1 MLNAL
6 DMRPFGRTLALAACL
21 LLTASSVRAQVLD
34 AQVLSD
40 DGTTIRIAFSVDWP
54 LSLPAAVDSAGFTAW
69 SAIEVESFSAGLE
82 VVSAKVELDG
92 VARPSVRLIQRDFE
106 TATVGVD
113 AGLDAGLDAGAAAGA
128 GASADAE
135 VWMGEPGLERM
146 RPVVHVFAR
155 MVHYDATTGV
165 LLRMRRMVVE
175 VVRPAPLDVGAVGE
189 RGGARGAARLSL
201 SRGAG
206 SRSVPNS
213 VLADGTLFRLAVTES
228 GPFTVD
234 RAVLAALGLNPDTI
248 DPAAVRILG
257 NGGAPLPALN
267 SAPRPVD
274 VLEQAAYR
282 TGAGDGRFDTGDA
295 VTFWAKGPRGWTY
308 GASGF
313 EHYVHPFSN
322 ENVYFLKV
330 NAQAGPLAQT
340 VAFPGFTGAT
350 VMNTVPGRFV
360 LDVEEQNWSR
370 EHGSGHDWMSNTLR
384 SGGSRAFVSNTVL
397 PGLVSGPVDFHARV
411 AIASNPRATVAFESD
426 GQTLAQRTAPSPTLN
441 GAEFPSAIPTEL
453 VFSKAMVAGEPL
465 NLTMRLL
472 DQVNDPQAALD
483 WVRVAYTRS
492 LEAQDGVLAFTT
504 PPDAAGPLEFVLGG
518 FPSRPVVADVTAGH
532 ATVLHEVSASGGSWR
547 LQLSAADLASGPR
560 DLVAFLPGAAQ
571 TLTAGLLREVG
582 NQNLRA
588 TIGLPHFIIVAP
600 EIFLDAANQL
610 ADHRRGEGMRV
621 AVVSPTTIYNE
632 FSGGVSDVRAV
643 RDLFKFVYDQA
654 STNSDRLAYVLL
666 FGDGHYDY
674 RGLSGFQGALAN
686 HVLPYET
693 EETLNTDASYT
704 SDDYFGLLDD
714 NEGVWRYTGLTGTTF
729 ERVDI
734 GVGRLP
740 VQTESEA
747 QVAVDKILAY
757 DSQASLGTWRSMY
770 TVLADDGPTGLS
782 GQQNDDD
789 LHMANI
795 DQVARLLE
803 ESLFPRIN
811 IEKIYAESF
820 ERVFLN
826 GFRIPGARQDVLG
839 ALERGT
845 LVFNYSGHGGPNGLA
860 QESIFTKE
868 DAGALS
874 NGDLLSIFITATCS
888 FGWWDLED
896 TQSGAEVLL
905 ANPNGGAVAVF
916 TIVRLAYTSGSQTTL
931 NAGLNRAFNIEMFT
945 MDDDGEP
952 RRLGDILR
960 ETKNTGV
967 GLEGNSRKFGLLGD
981 PTIRLGIP
989 RNEVA
994 VETLNGVDLSAATG
1008 QMKALDRA
1016 RIEGHVR
1023 RADGTIRTDF
1033 DGTVFLTVFDA
1044 EREVPIIRRRF
1055 MPTPYYT
1062 TREDLIWRG
1071 EVEATAGAFAA
1082 EFVVPK
1088 DISYSNE
1095 PGRISA
1101 YAAHAMQDALGYS
1114 QQFVVG
1120 GTAANPPDD
1129 AEGPDIRLFLN
1140 DTTFVDGG
1148 VVAPNPTLI
1157 ARLYDE
1163 SGVNTVGSGVGHEML
1178 LVVDADQSSAVD
1190 IASAFQADRN
1200 SFQRGEVRWPLGD
1213 LSPGRHTL
1221 QVRAWDVLN
1230 NSRTEEI
1237 SFSITNN
1244 EVLSVVDVYNYPN
1257 PMNRETRFVFEH
1269 NQPTGTPA
1277 SVDVRIFTLNGRL
1290 IRTIPSEEALPEGIL
1305 GSGPVQVHWD
1315 GRDAD
1320 FDRPA
1325 TGVYL
1330 YHIRVETTK
1339 ADGTRQVSE
1348 HIEKLAII
1356 R

>member
-1 MLNAL
+1 MSHL
-6 DMRPFGRTLALAACL
+6 GRVLVLAVVLWGTVPSL
-21 LLTASSVRAQVLD
+21 HAQVLET
-34 AQVLSD
+34 QVLSD
-40 DGTTIRIAFSVDWP
+40 DGTTVRIAFNVDWP
-54 LSLPAAVDSAGFTAW
+54 TPLQAAVDSVGFEAW
-69 SAIEVESFSAGLE
+69 SAIEIESFSAGLE
-82 VVSAKVELDG
+82 VVSAQVALD
-92 VARPSVRLIQRDFE
+92 ALTRPSVRVVQRDFE
-106 TATVGVD
+106 TVAVRE
-113 AGLDAGLDAGAAAGA
+113 
-128 GASADAE
+128 ASAVSDGDGTRRADA
-135 VWMGEPGLERM
+135 WMGEPGYARAE
-146 RPVVHVFAR
+146 PVVHVFAR
-155 MVHYDATTGV
+155 LVQLDASTGV
-165 LLRMRRMVVE
+165 LLRMRRLVVD
-175 VVRPAPLDVGAVGE
+175 VIRPQPL
-189 RGGARGAARLSL
+189 GGAEGVAARV
-201 SRGAG
+201 AAQ
-206 SRSVPNS
+206 RSFGKSIPQS
-213 VLADGTLFRLAVTES
+213 VLSDGSLFRLSVTEP
-228 GPFTVD
+228 GVFAVD
-234 RAVLAALGLNPDTI
+234 RALIAALGLNPDTI

-267 SAPRPVD
+267 AAPRPQD
-274 VLEQAAYR
+274 VLEQAAHR
-282 TGAGDGRFDTGDA
+282 TGTGDGRFDAGDS
-295 VTFWAKGPRGWTY
+295 VVFWAKGPRGWTY
-308 GASGF
+308 GANGF

-322 ENVYFLKV
+322 ENVYFLKIDGS
-330 NAQAGPLAQT
+330 AGPLADT
-340 VAFPGFTGAT
+340 TPFPGLTGAT
-350 VMNTVPGRFV
+350 VLDRVPERYV

-384 SGGSRAFVSNTVL
+384 SGGSRTFLSGVEL
-397 PGLVSGPVDFHARV
+397 PGLVSGSVDFHARV
-411 AIASNPRATVAFESD
+411 AIQSNPRATVAFESD
-426 GQTLAQRTAPSPTLN
+426 GQILAQRTAPSATLN
-441 GAEFPSAIPTEL
+441 GSEFPTAIPTEL
-453 VFSKAMVAGEPL
+453 VFSKPMVAGEPL

-472 DQVNDPQAALD
+472 EQVNDPQAALD
-483 WVRVAYTRS
+483 WVRVSYTRS
-492 LEAQDGVLAFTT
+492 LQARNGVLTFTT
-504 PPDAAGPLEFVLGG
+504 PPDVGGPAEFVLTG
-518 FPSRPVVADVTAGH
+518 FAARPLVLDVTAGH
-532 ATVLHEVSASGGSWR
+532 ATTFHEVMSSGTAWR
-547 LQLSAADLASGPR
+547 LQLPASAMASGPR
-560 DLVAFLPGAAQ
+560 EFVAFLPGTAQ
-571 TLTAGLLREVG
+571 TLTASLLRNVE

-588 TIGLPHFIIVAP
+588 TIGLPDFIIVAP
-600 EIFLDAANQL
+600 DVFLDAANRL
-610 ADHRRGEGMRV
+610 AEHRRAEGLRV
-621 AVVSPTTIYNE
+621 AIVTPSTIYNE
-632 FSGGVSDVRAV
+632 FSGGVPDVRAM

-654 STNSDRLAYVLL
+654 TAPVDRLKYVLL
-666 FGDGHYDY
+666 FGDGHFDY
-674 RGLSGFQGALAN
+674 RGLSGFQGALTN
-686 HVLPYET
+686 HVFPYET
-693 EETLNTDASYT
+693 EETLNPDASYT

-734 GVGRLP
+734 GIGRLP
-740 VQTESEA
+740 VQTEAEA
-747 QVAVDKILAY
+747 QTAVDKILAY
-757 DSQASLGTWRSMY
+757 DGQASLGTWRSMY

-803 ESLFPRIN
+803 DSLFPRIN
-811 IEKIYAESF
+811 VEKIYAESF

-826 GFRIPGARQDVLG
+826 GFRIPGARQEVLG

-868 DAGALS
+868 DAGSLS
-874 NGDLLSIFITATCS
+874 NGNEMSIFITATCS

-905 ANPNGGAVAVF
+905 ANPDGGAVAVF

-945 MDDDGEP
+945 MDQVGEP

-994 VETLNGVDLSAATG
+994 VERLNGVDLTSATG

-1016 RIEGHVR
+1016 IIEGHVR
-1023 RADGTIRTDF
+1023 RPDGTIRTDF
-1033 DGTVFLTVFDA
+1033 NGTVALTVFDA

-1071 EVEATAGAFAA
+1071 EVEAVAGSFSA

-1101 YAAHAMQDALGYS
+1101 YATDALQDALGYS
-1114 QQFVVG
+1114 QQFLVG

-1129 AEGPDIRLFLN
+1129 TEGPEIRLFLN

-1148 VVAPNPTLI
+1148 SVAPDPTLI
-1157 ARLYDE
+1157 VRLYDE

-1178 LVVDADQSSAVD
+1178 LVVDADQSGAVD

-1200 SFQRGEVRWPLGD
+1200 SFQRGEVQWPLED
-1213 LSPGRHTL
+1213 LEPGRHTL

-1237 SFSITNN
+1237 SFSIAND

-1290 IRTIPSEEALPEGIL
+1290 IRTIPTEEALPEGVL
-1305 GSGPVQVHWD
+1305 GSGPVQIPWD

-1330 YHIRVETTK
+1330 YHIRVETQK
-1339 ADGTRQVSE
+1339 ADGSRQVSE

>member
-1 MLNAL
+1 MTVPSLH
-6 DMRPFGRTLALAACL
+6 
-21 LLTASSVRAQVLD
+21 AQVLD
-34 AQVLSD
+34 TRVLSD
-40 DGTTIRIAFSVDWP
+40 DGTTVRIAFDVDWP
-54 LSLPAAVDSAGFTAW
+54 TSLQSAVDSVGFVAW
-69 SAIEVESFSAGLE
+69 SPIEVESFSAGME
-82 VVSAKVELDG
+82 VVSAE
-92 VARPSVRLIQRDFE
+92 VALSGLERPSVRIVQRDFE
-106 TATVGVD
+106 TVTVRNPGD
-113 AGLDAGLDAGAAAGA
+113 AEDAEN
-128 GASADAE
+128 AE
-135 VWMGEPGLERM
+135 VWMGDPGYNRT

-155 MVHYDATTGV
+155 MVHMDASTGV
-165 LLRMRRMVVE
+165 LLRMRRLVVD
-175 VVRPAPLDVGAVGE
+175 VDRPEPVDGILGKAGGN
-189 RGGARGAARLSL
+189 RGMDRGI
-201 SRGAG
+201 
-206 SRSVPNS
+206 PQS
-213 VLADGTLFRLAVTES
+213 VLSDGTLFRLPVTEP
-228 GPFTVD
+228 GVFAVD
-234 RAVLAALGLNPDTI
+234 RALIAALGLNPDTI

-267 SAPRPVD
+267 SAPRPQD
-274 VLEQAAYR
+274 VLEQAALR
-282 TGAGDGRFDTGDA
+282 TGAGDGRFDAGDR
-295 VTFWAKGPRGWTY
+295 VVFWAKGPRGWTW
-308 GASGF
+308 GANGF

-330 NAQAGPLAQT
+330 DVSAGPLAET
-340 VAFPGFTGAT
+340 VAFPDLTGVA
-350 VMNTVPGRFV
+350 VLNSVPERYV
-360 LDVEEQNWSR
+360 LDVEEFNWSR

-384 SGGSRAFVSNTVL
+384 SGGSRTFLSGVEL
-397 PGLVSGPVDFHARV
+397 PGLEAGPVDFHARV

-426 GQTLAQRTAPSPTLN
+426 GQILAQRTAPAPTLN
-441 GAEFPSAIPTEL
+441 GAEFPSAIPAEL
-453 VFSKAMVAGEPL
+453 MFSKSMVAGEPL

-472 DQVNDPQAALD
+472 EQVNDPQAALD
-483 WVRVAYTRS
+483 WVRVTYSRTLTARN
-492 LEAQDGVLAFTT
+492 GVLAFTT
-504 PPDAAGPLEFVLGG
+504 PPDANGPVEFVLGG
-518 FPSRPVVADVTAGH
+518 FASRPLVLDVTGGRAS
-532 ATVLHEVSASGGSWR
+532 VFHEVSSAGSAWR
-547 LQLSAADLASGPR
+547 LQLSAAQLETGPR
-560 DLVAFLPGAAQ
+560 EFVAFLPSAAQ
-571 TLTAGLLREVG
+571 TLTASLFRDVE

-588 TIGLPHFIIVAP
+588 TIGLPHFIVVAP
-600 EIFLDAANQL
+600 EAFLDAANRL
-610 ADHRRGEGMRV
+610 ADHRRAEGMRV
-621 AVVSPTTIYNE
+621 AVVTPTAIYNE
-632 FSGGVSDVRAV
+632 FSGGVTDVRAV

-654 STNSDRLAYVLL
+654 STDADRLKYVLL
-666 FGDGHYDY
+666 FGDGHFDY
-674 RGLSGFQGALAN
+674 RGLSGFQGALSN
-686 HVLPYET
+686 HILPYET

-734 GVGRLP
+734 GIGRLP
-740 VQTESEA
+740 VQTEAEA
-747 QVAVDKILAY
+747 QTAVDKILAY
-757 DSQASLGTWRSMY
+757 DAQASLGSWRSMY
-770 TVLADDGPTGLS
+770 TVMADDGPTGLS

-811 IEKIYAESF
+811 VEKIYAESF
-820 ERVFLN
+820 ERVFQN
-826 GFRIPGARQDVLG
+826 GFRIPGARQEVLG
-839 ALERGT
+839 ALDRGT

-860 QESIFTKE
+860 QESVFTKE
-868 DAGALS
+868 DAGSLA
-874 NGDLLSIFITATCS
+874 NGDHMSIFITATCS

-931 NAGLNRAFNIEMFT
+931 NAGLNRAFNIEMFS

-989 RNEVA
+989 RNDVA
-994 VETLNGVDLSAATG
+994 VERLNGVDLTSGTG
-1008 QMKALDRA
+1008 QMKALDRTL
-1016 RIEGHVR
+1016 IEGHVR
-1023 RADGTIRTDF
+1023 RPDGSVRTDF
-1033 DGTVFLTVFDA
+1033 NGTVALTVFDA

-1071 EVEATAGAFAA
+1071 EVEAVAGAFSA

-1101 YAAHAMQDALGYS
+1101 YASDALEDALGYS

-1120 GTAANPPDD
+1120 GTAANPPNDV
-1129 AEGPDIRLFLN
+1129 EGPEIRLFLN

-1148 VVAPNPTLI
+1148 SVAPDPTLI
-1157 ARLYDE
+1157 VRLYDE
-1163 SGVNTVGSGVGHEML
+1163 SGVNTVGTGVGHEML
-1178 LVVDADQSSAVD
+1178 LVVDADQSGAVD

-1200 SFQRGEVRWPLGD
+1200 SFQRGEVQWPLED
-1213 LSPGRHTL
+1213 LDPGPHTL

-1230 NSRTEEI
+1230 NSRTEEM
-1237 SFSITNN
+1237 SFSIAND

-1290 IRTIPSEEALPEGIL
+1290 IRTIPSEEALPGGVL
-1305 GSGPVQVHWD
+1305 GSGPVQIHWD

-1330 YHIRVETTK
+1330 YHIRVETRK